1 MPNWRHTDEARARIA
16 AANVGRRHT
25 AATRHKIAQANRRR
39 KYKKISA
46 EHRAAISAANKDR
59 LFTIDHCDKI
69 SDAHI
74 AYHERVNPPLSPAER
89 HRREK
94 RRVYKRALRARRRAA
109 GS

>member
-1 MPNWRHTDEARARIA
+1 MPNWRHTDEARAPYSGGECRASLLLLRATKLLKPIA
-16 AANVGRRHT
+16 AANTKRFQPST
-25 AATRHKIAQANRRR
+25 APLSLQP
-39 KYKKISA
+39 
-46 EHRAAISAANKDR
+46 NKDR